1 MKVIKFVDSFKMAAL
16 ASAVLTALPMLKAQA
31 MQIDTG
37 GSDWT
42 VRWDNTLKYSVA
54 YRLHNQDSNLTNA
67 PTVNGLYPDI
77 QSQGDRNFDPGLV
90 SNRLDILSE
99 LDISHDWFGARV
111 SGAAWYDDVYNKNT
125 DSSDQRHFLDDTEEL
140 HGKDAE
146 LLDAFVYVKGNVGD
160 TGQGTVRLGRHSLI
174 YGESLFFGG
183 NGIANAQGPIDVVK
197 LISVPG
203 TQFKEILRPV
213 NQISGQFQINPQWSV
228 GGYYQ
233 FEWERSTI
241 PGAGSY
247 FSTLDALGHGSGTI
261 DSLTGPTVN
270 GGDIHA
276 KDSGQG
282 GFQVKYKPEGS
293 DMEYGFYAA
302 KYHDKTPSA
311 IYANITGAVVT
322 PAGIAPVFGSY
333 NQVYAE
339 DIKTAGVSFSTS
351 VGSFN
356 FAGEASIRWDA
367 PLVSNLQP
375 VALGVVADNDRD
387 GLFARGK
394 TAHANLSTIY
404 LLDPSSL
411 WDGGSVLAEL
421 AWNRTLSVTENPG
434 ALDPNSTRDAT
445 ALRVLMQPTYF
456 QVLDGLDVTVLV
468 GLGVGLDGRSS
479 AVSQAGFGV
488 EHGGDWSIGA
498 KATYLQDLE
507 FGVNY
512 VNFFGRKDP
521 LLNEVGTFTYGQ
533 SLADR
538 DFISAYV
545 KKTF

>member
-1 MKVIKFVDSFKMAAL
+1 MKASKSVSTFKIASLAAAIYAAL
-16 ASAVLTALPMLKAQA
+16 PISNAYSMRLDM
-31 MQIDTG
+31 G
-37 GSDWT
+37 SSDWT
-42 VRWDNTLKYSVA
+42 VRWDNTLKYSLA
-54 YRLHNQDSNLTNA
+54 YRLNEQDSNLTNA

-77 QSQGDRNFDPGLV
+77 QSQGNRNFDRGLV

-99 LDISHDWFGARV
+99 LDVSRDWFGARV

-125 DSSDQRHFLDDTEEL
+125 DSSDQRHFLDDTQEL
-140 HGKDAE
+140 HGRDAE
-146 LLDAFVYVKGNVGD
+146 VLDAFVYAKGNVGES
-160 TGQGTVRLGRHSLI
+160 GQGIVRLGQHSLI

-183 NGIANAQGPIDVVK
+183 NGIANAQGPVDVVK
-197 LISVPG
+197 LLSVPG

-228 GGYYQ
+228 GAYYQ
-233 FEWERSTI
+233 FEWDRSTI

-247 FSTLDALGHGSGTI
+247 LSTIDVLGHGSGTV

-270 GGDIHA
+270 GGDISA

-282 GFQVKYKPEGS
+282 GFQIRYKPEGT
-293 DMEYGFYAA
+293 DLEFGFYGA

-311 IYANITGAVVT
+311 IYANLTGVVVT
-322 PAGIAPVFGSY
+322 PAGPAPIFGSY

-339 DIKTAGVSFSTS
+339 DIKTAGFSVSTS

-367 PLVSNLQP
+367 PLVSDLQP
-375 VALGVVADNDRD
+375 VAPGVVADNDENAI
-387 GLFARGK
+387 FARGK
-394 TAHANLSTIY
+394 TAHVNLSTIY

-411 WDGGSVLAEL
+411 WDGGTVLAEL
-421 AWNRTLSVTENPG
+421 AWNRTLSVTDNPG

-445 ALRVLMQPTYF
+445 ALRVLMEPAYF
-456 QVLDGLDVTVLV
+456 QVMDGLDITVPI
-468 GLGVGLDGRSS
+468 GLGIGLDGRSS
-479 AVSQAGFGV
+479 AVNQAGFGV
-488 EHGGDWSIGA
+488 EHGGDWSVGV
-498 KATYLQDLE
+498 KATYLQDIE

-521 LLNEVGTFTYGQ
+521 VLDEAGTFTYGQ